1 MFLLRREHLLI
12 GERERER
19 EREREE
25 NYRQL
30 KLPVCPIPP
39 KLLLFKCISLL
50 ALKRSI
56 SDYVRR

>member
-12 GERERER
+12 GERER